1 MDHPMKYTALLALA
15 LVWPLSLLIVYQ
27 IGAETGRDDAL
38 TGWTFHTITP
48 EEIGLKVD
56 CAGKS

>member
-1 MDHPMKYTALLALA
+1 MKYTALLALA

>member
-1 MDHPMKYTALLALA
+1 MKYTALLTLA

-38 TGWTFHTITP
+38 GWTFHTIPP
-48 EEIGLKVD
+48 EEIGMKVD
-56 CAGKS
+56 CTGKS